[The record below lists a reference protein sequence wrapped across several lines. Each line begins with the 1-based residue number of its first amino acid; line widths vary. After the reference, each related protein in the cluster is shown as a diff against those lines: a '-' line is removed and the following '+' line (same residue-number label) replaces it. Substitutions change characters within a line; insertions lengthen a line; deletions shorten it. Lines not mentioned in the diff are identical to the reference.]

1 MARKNN
7 ALGVITQITQIL
19 DSVLFGKYYFE
30 VAMVL
35 RSSLLL
41 SSLLLNS
48 EAWVNLSD
56 KDIRALERTDE
67 ILLSKVLD
75 SDSNTSNTFK
85 YLELGI
91 HPIRFEIMK
100 RKIIFLQYILKQEKE
115 SMKFKVLKATCENP
129 SKNDFVKTC
138 LKYLNML
145 DIKMTFEEIEKM
157 SNNKFKQMVK
167 NKTEEAALKYLIKE
181 KDKQKKI
188 ANLNYTSLT
197 MQEYLVEGSR
207 DIRIA
212 RVIFKARGR
221 NLEIK
226 THKKGDMTMKFV

>member
-1 MARKNN
+1 M
-7 ALGVITQITQIL
+7 
-19 DSVLFGKYYFE
+19 
-30 VAMVL
+30 
-35 RSSLLL
+35 LL

-115 SMKFKVLKATCENP
+115 SMMFKVL
-129 SKNDFVKTC
+129 
-138 LKYLNML
+138 
-145 DIKMTFEEIEKM
+145 
-157 SNNKFKQMVK
+157 
-167 NKTEEAALKYLIKE
+167 
-181 KDKQKKI
+181 
-188 ANLNYTSLT
+188 TSL
-197 MQEYLVEGSR
+197 G
-207 DIRIA
+207 
-212 RVIFKARGR
+212 
-221 NLEIK
+221 
-226 THKKGDMTMKFV
+226 

>member
-1 MARKNN
+1 M
-7 ALGVITQITQIL
+7 
-19 DSVLFGKYYFE
+19 
-30 VAMVL
+30 M
-35 RSSLLL
+35 
-41 SSLLLNS
+41 
-48 EAWVNLSD
+48 
-56 KDIRALERTDE
+56 
-67 ILLSKVLD
+67 
-75 SDSNTSNTFK
+75 
-85 YLELGI
+85 
-91 HPIRFEIMK
+91 
-100 RKIIFLQYILKQEKE
+100 
-115 SMKFKVLKATCENP
+115 FKVLKATCENP

-226 THKKGDMTMKFV
+226 THKKWRYDNDICVGCDENVESEDELLLCEGFCEKTEIRGENSSYCWVFGDSVKKMVQVAKEIEKRLKIRKKILEDPD